1 MRLSNVAQVRGAE
14 YACSLLTHGTPIL
27 DILIT
32 LVTYK
37 PDSIVDLSM
46 RRLAAH
52 LALAAI
58 WLGSLGPF
66 VAVAQLSAVPA
77 CCLRSGLHHCQN
89 SAGDTP
95 SSDPEFHA
103 AKTACPYSAPL
114 PPTSFRGLKASRF
127 SLASPTGAG
136 FVGGQMTL
144 SALLRSAFALSA
156 RGPPVLL

>member
-1 MRLSNVAQVRGAE
+1 MRTGRSR
-14 YACSLLTHGTPIL
+14 LLTHGTRIL

-32 LVTYK
+32 PPTYE
-37 PDSIVDLSM
+37 PDNILKLFM
-46 RRLAAH
+46 RRFAAH

-66 VAVAQLSAVPA
+66 VAAAQLSAVPA
-77 CCLRSGLHHCQN
+77 CCLRSGSHHCQN
-89 SAGDTP
+89 SASDTP

-136 FVGGQMTL
+136 FVGGQMSL
-144 SALLRSAFALSA
+144 SALLCSAFALSA